1 MKCNE
6 TRAQEGPPKLT
17 DKRRRKKLTKI
28 TSSWHS
34 DKLAKPPF
42 FVAYSRL
49 FRHVAIWLREVISS
63 LLSRLSLLFGSCR
76 LFQFTLAGPLNWSG
90 KVDQKQG
97 KRCYF
102 YLFIHL
108 LSIFY
113 LSFCN
118 PPGTMQNI
126 DAQHRKTIDY
136 AIIPTKYRLVRID
149 RREQLSLRWRKWR
162 RRILLF

>member
-1 MKCNE
+1 MKCNA

-17 DKRRRKKLTKI
+17 DKRRSLKRKENWRKLLLLGIQTG
-28 TSSWHS
+28 
-34 DKLAKPPF
+34 DKSAKPPF

-49 FRHVAIWLREVISS
+49 CRHCGNLAKRVC
-63 LLSRLSLLFGSCR
+63 LLSPLSLLFGSCR
-76 LFQFTLAGPLNWSG
+76 LSEFTLAGSLNWSG
-90 KVDQKQG
+90 KVDQKQD

-118 PPGTMQNI
+118 PPGTTCKQQNI
-126 DAQHRKTIDY
+126 DSIEKISIMQSFRRNID
-136 AIIPTKYRLVRID
+136 
-149 RREQLSLRWRKWR
+149 
-162 RRILLF
+162 